1 MSPSDD
7 AGGNVSVPVPVS
19 FHADGSVML
28 SSTRLARTE
37 FCSQP
42 NSAELTKSIGI
53 SARGTVPGSGSCA
66 CNGEASRLAAATAV
80 IARRIDGREWLDDDW
95 KERRIY
101 AQRTTSREHRVTG
114 VLLATGVE
122 PLATSQ

>member
-1 MSPSDD
+1 MDES
-7 AGGNVSVPVPVS
+7 GG
-19 FHADGSVML
+19 
-28 SSTRLARTE
+28 
-37 FCSQP
+37 
-42 NSAELTKSIGI
+42 
-53 SARGTVPGSGSCA
+53 
-66 CNGEASRLAAATAV
+66 
-80 IARRIDGREWLDDDW
+80 DDW